1 MKKQMI
7 LCRRRM
13 HSEISVSAL
22 IGAYFF
28 KFSKEFIFKRR
39 YNLSQFLD
47 KLLDAAYF
55 AWH

>member
-28 KFSKEFIFKRR
+28 KFSKEFDFKGR
-39 YNLSQFLD
+39 YKINWVFM
-47 KLLDAAYF
+47 KLVEAFYF
-55 AWH
+55 TRH